1 MNKLP
6 SGASQSYLSV
16 QINPATHDISKSDS
30 KSPQK
35 HISVGTGSLSLC
47 LSVCLT
53 GFLLECPL
61 ITGLHQST
69 RSMGAEQLLCSMVH
83 FKAT

>member
-6 SGASQSYLSV
+6 SGAWQSYLSV

-35 HISVGTGSLSLC
+35 HISVGTGSLSLSVC
-47 LSVCLT
+47 LSVSLASSWNA
-53 GFLLECPL
+53 L
-61 ITGLHQST
+61 
-69 RSMGAEQLLCSMVH
+69 
-83 FKAT
+83 